1 MGRTSAPRRLVAVLS
16 TVTRRW
22 SRRGREV
29 LLGKQDLPKSAIAPA
44 AAGLP
49 SSLDSS
55 AKCCDDDASGN
66 TRKFNMNR
74 IRAMQN
80 GNILPGFDSRTHRQG
95 RVWRRWLIFCVT
107 IAAAVA
113 GAAAEPAAADEGRA
127 VVRRLNRLEYQNT
140 ICDLLGVKID
150 FQEMLPPDNSIDGFD
165 NVGEALHT
173 SSFLME
179 RYLEAASIAL
189 DRAIANLPQPPTIQ
203 KRYSLK
209 ETHQVKS
216 TTENVFR
223 RSDDEDRVVMFSSSP
238 WQSAS
243 LSPFYPP
250 DPGNYRFRISAAGIQ
265 SAGKPVMYRVDAGL
279 MLMTGKQH
287 LVSYFDAPP
296 DESAVVEFVDYLDAQ
311 NTIRIL
317 PYGLASAQEVDR
329 IGADQFDGPG
339 LAIDWIEVEGPLNE
353 NWPPASHR
361 LIFGDLS
368 QELAPMENQSAR
380 VEVVSSDPLADAER
394 LLRQFCRRAF
404 RRPVADNDVA
414 PFIQLV
420 NGKRKEG
427 RSFEQAMR
435 VGLTAVMVS
444 PQFLFLPE
452 KPGTLDDF
460 ALASRLSYFLWRT
473 MPDDELFTLAEQT
486 RLHLPETLHD
496 QVERMLNDP
505 RSQAF
510 VRDFVGQWLNLRDL
524 NFTMPGHLL
533 YPEFDDMLKE
543 SMLRETELF
552 FAEILTHD
560 LSLTNFVASDFSML
574 NGRLA
579 RHYGIPGV
587 EGWEFRR
594 TPSPP
599 DSHRGGVMTMASVL
613 KVTANGTYTSPVMRG
628 VWVLERILG
637 TPSAPPPENVASL
650 VPDIR
655 GATTIRA
662 QLNKHRQDEACA
674 GCHDEIDPPGF
685 ALENFDVIGGW
696 RERYRL
702 AGWTRDAEEVTLN
715 GRKMPYYNGA
725 KVDPSDVLPD
735 GRAFQNIDELKLLY
749 LADKDQLARTLTDKL
764 VTYSTGAAPAAA
776 DQPRIEAIVA
786 RIRKQNYGF
795 RTLIHAV
802 VQDELFQTK

>member
-1 MGRTSAPRRLVAVLS
+1 
-16 TVTRRW
+16 
-22 SRRGREV
+22 
-29 LLGKQDLPKSAIAPA
+29 
-44 AAGLP
+44 
-49 SSLDSS
+49 
-55 AKCCDDDASGN
+55 
-66 TRKFNMNR
+66 
-74 IRAMQN
+74 MQN
-80 GNILPGFDSRTHRQG
+80 SKIVPGADLSRHRKG
-95 RVWRRWLIFCVT
+95 RVRHIWLIFCVT
-107 IAAAVA
+107 IAVVAGIDAAPASADDERAVA
-113 GAAAEPAAADEGRA
+113 
-127 VVRRLNRLEYQNT
+127 RRLNRLEYQNT

-150 FQEMLPPDNSIDGFD
+150 FQEMLPPDISEDGFD

-179 RYLEAASIAL
+179 RYLEAANIAL
-189 DRAIANLPQPPTIQ
+189 DRAIANLPQPPAIQ

-216 TTENVFR
+216 ATENVFR
-223 RSDDEDRVVMFSSSP
+223 RSDDDDRVVMFSSSP
-238 WQSAS
+238 WQAAS

-265 SAGKPVMYRVDAGL
+265 NAGKPVTYRVDAGL

-287 LVSYFDAPP
+287 LVSYFDAPA
-296 DESAVVEFVDYLDAQ
+296 DKSDISEFVDYLDAR

-317 PYGLASAQEVDR
+317 PYGLASAQEVDK
-329 IGADQFDGPG
+329 IGADQFNGPG

-353 NWPPASHR
+353 EWPPASHR
-361 LIFGDLS
+361 LIFGDLAQAS
-368 QELAPMENQSAR
+368 APMKNQPAR
-380 VEVVSSDPLADAER
+380 VEVVSSDPLVDAQR
-394 LLRQFCRRAF
+394 LLRRFCRRAF
-404 RRPVADNDVA
+404 RRTVVDNDVA
-414 PFIQLV
+414 PFVQLV
-420 NGKRKEG
+420 NSKLNEG
-427 RSFEQAMR
+427 QSFEQAMR

-473 MPDDELFTLAEQT
+473 MPDDELLTLAEQT
-486 RLHLPETLHD
+486 ELHRAETLHD
-496 QVERMLNDP
+496 QVERMLNDS

-510 VRDFVGQWLNLRDL
+510 VRDFVGQWLNLRDIDS
-524 NFTMPGHLL
+524 TMPGHLL

-543 SMLRETELF
+543 SMPRETELF
-552 FAEILTHD
+552 FTEILTHN

-594 TPSPP
+594 TPLPP
-599 DSHRGGVMTMASVL
+599 DSHRGGVLTMASVL

-637 TPSAPPPENVASL
+637 TPPAPPPENVASL

-662 QLNKHRQDEACA
+662 QLFKHRQDEACA

-696 RERYRL
+696 RDRYRL
-702 AGWTRDAEEVTLN
+702 AGWTRDAQEVTLN

-725 KVDPSDVLPD
+725 IVDPSDALPD
-735 GRAFQNIDELKLLY
+735 GRPFRNIDELKLLY
-749 LADKDQLARTLTDKL
+749 LADKDQLARTLADKL
-764 VTYSTGAAPAAA
+764 VTYGTGAAPRPE
-776 DQPRIEAIVA
+776 DRPRIEAIVA
-786 RIRKQNYGF
+786 KVREQNYGF
-795 RTLIHAV
+795 RTLIHEV
-802 VQDELFQTK
+802 VKNELFQTK

>member
-1 MGRTSAPRRLVAVLS
+1 
-16 TVTRRW
+16 
-22 SRRGREV
+22 
-29 LLGKQDLPKSAIAPA
+29 
-44 AAGLP
+44 
-49 SSLDSS
+49 
-55 AKCCDDDASGN
+55 
-66 TRKFNMNR
+66 MNR
-74 IRAMQN
+74 MRAMQN
-80 GNILPGFDSRTHRQG
+80 GKTVQGADLSCHRRG
-95 RVWRRWLIFCVT
+95 RVRRIWLIFSVA
-107 IAAAVA
+107 IAAVA
-113 GAAAEPAAADEGRA
+113 GIHSKPAAADDGRA
-127 VVRRLNRLEYQNT
+127 VARRLNRLEYQNT

-150 FQEMLPPDNSIDGFD
+150 FQEMLPPDSSEDGFD

-179 RYLEAASIAL
+179 KYLEAANIAL
-189 DRAIANLPQPPTIQ
+189 DRAIANLPQPRTIQ

-216 TTENVFR
+216 TTEKVFR
-223 RSDDEDRVVMFSSSP
+223 KSDEDDRVIMFSSSP
-238 WQSAS
+238 WQAVS

-265 SAGKPVMYRVDAGL
+265 SAGKPLTYRVDAGL

-287 LVSYFDAPP
+287 LVSYFDAPA
-296 DESAVVEFVDYLDAQ
+296 DESAVVEFIDYLDAR

-317 PYGLASAQEVDR
+317 PYGLASAQVVDK

-339 LAIDWIEVEGPLNE
+339 LTIDWIEVEGPLNE
-353 NWPPASHR
+353 VWPPVSHR
-361 LIFGDLS
+361 LIFGDLP
-368 QELAPMENQSAR
+368 QELAPMENQPAR
-380 VEVVSSDPLADAER
+380 VEVVSSDPLVDAER
-394 LLRQFCRRAF
+394 LLRHFCRRAF
-404 RRPVADNDVA
+404 RKSVSVNEVA
-414 PFIQLV
+414 PFVQLV
-420 NGKRKEG
+420 NSKLNEG

-452 KPGTLDDF
+452 QPGKLDDF

-473 MPDDELFTLAEQT
+473 MPDDELLALAEQAK
-486 RLHLPETLHD
+486 LHRPQTLHD
-496 QVERMLNDP
+496 QVERMLHDA

-510 VRDFVGQWLNLRDL
+510 VRDFVAQWLNLRDIDS
-524 NFTMPGHLL
+524 TIPGHLL

-552 FAEILTHD
+552 FAEILRHD
-560 LSLTNFVASDFSML
+560 LSLANFVASDFSML

-594 TPSPP
+594 TLLPP
-599 DSHRGGVMTMASVL
+599 DSHRGGVLTMASVL
-613 KVTANGTYTSPVMRG
+613 KVTANGTYTSPIMRG

-637 TPSAPPPENVASL
+637 TPPAPPPENVASL

-662 QLNKHRQDEACA
+662 QLMKHRQDEACA

-696 RERYRL
+696 RDRYRL
-702 AGWTRDAEEVTLN
+702 DGWTRDAEEVILN
-715 GRKMPYYNGA
+715 GRKMSYYSGA
-725 KVDPSDVLPD
+725 KIDASDVLPD
-735 GRAFQNIDELKLLY
+735 GRAFRDIDELKLLY

-764 VTYSTGAAPAAA
+764 VTYSTGAAPTPT

-786 RIRKQNYGF
+786 HVREHNYGF